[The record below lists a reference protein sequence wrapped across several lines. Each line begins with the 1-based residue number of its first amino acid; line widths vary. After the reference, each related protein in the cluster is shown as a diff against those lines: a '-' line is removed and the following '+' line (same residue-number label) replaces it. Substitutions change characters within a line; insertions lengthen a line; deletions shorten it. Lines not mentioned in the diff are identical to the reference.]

1 MFYASLNLTN
11 TSVVTDLL
19 QRQVGS
25 MVLNN
30 FHIATSKQRD
40 LQEVSKAIFRIS
52 ICHHSANRRLDPSL
66 KCNLAKVDCGLL

>member
-1 MFYASLNLTN
+1 
-11 TSVVTDLL
+11 
-19 QRQVGS
+19 

-52 ICHHSANRRLDPSL
+52 ICHHSANRRLDPS
-66 KCNLAKVDCGLL
+66 